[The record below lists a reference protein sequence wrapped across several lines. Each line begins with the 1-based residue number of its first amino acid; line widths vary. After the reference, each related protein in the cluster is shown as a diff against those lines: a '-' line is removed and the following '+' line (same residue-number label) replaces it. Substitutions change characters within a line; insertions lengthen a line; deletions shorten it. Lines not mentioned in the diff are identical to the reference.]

1 MSIERD
7 FDVPLIAGLALRE
20 KQIQQNYRPV
30 IGVHKWFARRPGTL
44 FRGLLIAEFGTGP
57 LQDTFFAGNDLLGR
71 RVADPFMGG
80 GTPLIEANRLGC
92 DVQGFDLNPMASWI
106 VREEIDHL
114 DLAAYGRAAGSLVD
128 TLRGEIGRYYR
139 TFCPRYGDAE
149 VPVKSFLWVKT
160 LDCAGCGESIDL
172 FPGYLLAANRRHP
185 TNVLVCA
192 ACGDLNEAADR
203 DDPGECS
210 ACGRALRLTGPARR
224 GRCDCPRCGH
234 PNPIRASPAAPC
246 GIACSPSN
254 TTITG
259 GRESTGGASSSDPT
273 RMTSRARTRPAN
285 TGGGYRRASSPTTR
299 SRRATRPAACTAGDT
314 PATATCSTGASFL
327 VWS

>member
-44 FRGLLIAEFGTGP
+44 FRRLLLAEFGTGP

-71 RVADPFMGG
+71 RIADPFMGG

-92 DVQGFDLNPMASWI
+92 DVQGFDLNPMAAWI

-160 LDCAGCGESIDL
+160 IDCAGCGEAIDL
-172 FPGYLLAANRRHP
+172 FPDTCWRQTGATRSPVSGSASSATAGGGRWAFVAPTRCGWNFRLAASTP
-185 TNVLVCA
+185 
-192 ACGDLNEAADR
+192 
-203 DDPGECS
+203 CS
-210 ACGRALRLTGPARR
+210 
-224 GRCDCPRCGH
+224 
-234 PNPIRASPAAPC
+234 PIRPTSATS
-246 GIACSPSN
+246 
-254 TTITG
+254 
-259 GRESTGGASSSDPT
+259 ST
-273 RMTSRARTRPAN
+273 AN
-285 TGGGYRRASSPTTR
+285 
-299 SRRATRPAACTAGDT
+299 
-314 PATATCSTGASFL
+314 
-327 VWS
+327 